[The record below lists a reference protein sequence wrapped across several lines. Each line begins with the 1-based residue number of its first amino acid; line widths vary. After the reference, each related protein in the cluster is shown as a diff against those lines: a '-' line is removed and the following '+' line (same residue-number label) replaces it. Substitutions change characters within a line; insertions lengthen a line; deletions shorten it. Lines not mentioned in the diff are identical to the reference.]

1 MVKICKSFINK
12 LVPSGTEKSYYD
24 DELSG
29 FGVRVRK
36 SAMTYFLCYRN
47 DQGVK
52 KRFTIAK
59 TTEIT
64 PEEARKIAAEKVLLI
79 KHGRDPAREKGEN
92 RAAMTVSDLCDLYW
106 EQGTRHKKASTL
118 SIDRGRIDRHIK
130 PLLGSMPVKMV
141 KHADVQQMYFNI
153 IDGKTAKKVKTKARG
168 LARVTGG
175 AGSANRVLDLFSA
188 IMTFALKRDLIDKN
202 PCRGVEKVKSNVIR
216 EPIPEPKMKVLG
228 KILKKE
234 FEAHPL
240 EVTAIRLFA
249 LTGCRKGEILGL
261 TWDEVALDEQV
272 FHFKDTK
279 TGRQNRVFGKGALM
293 ELLRVKELF
302 HDESEHNYVFP
313 SRLHKGKRLDDVA
326 LYMQKLCAINEKL
339 GKYTLHQFRHTFAT
353 TAAEMRY
360 ADTTIAGLLGHS
372 QRGVT
377 SRYIHAVDKALIV
390 AADEVSMKI
399 REWLDGVEETTS

>member
-12 LVPSGTEKSYYD
+12 LVPDGNEKSYFD
-24 DELSG
+24 DEVSG

-36 SAMTYFLCYRN
+36 TAMTYFLYYRN

-52 KRFTIAK
+52 RRLTIAK

-64 PEEARKIAAEKVLLI
+64 PEEAKKIAAEKLLLI
-79 KHGRDPAREKGEN
+79 KQGNDPARDKIEN
-92 RAAMTVSDLCDLYW
+92 RNAMTVSELCDLYW
-106 EQGTRHKKASTL
+106 EQGTRHKKSSTL
-118 SIDRGRIDRHIK
+118 AIDRGRIDRHIK
-130 PLLGSMPVKMV
+130 PLLGNLPVKNL
-141 KHADVQQMYFNI
+141 KHADVQQFYFDVV
-153 IDGKTAKKVKTKARG
+153 DGKTAKKVKTKARG

-175 AGSANRVLDLFSA
+175 AGSANRVIDLLSA
-188 IMTFALKRDLIDKN
+188 IMSFAIRRDLLDRN
-202 PCRGVEKVKSNVIR
+202 PCHGIEKIKANTIR
-216 EPIPEPKMKVLG
+216 EPIPEPRMKLLG
-228 KILKKE
+228 EILKNE
-234 FEAHPL
+234 FATHPL

-249 LTGCRKGEILGL
+249 LTGCRKGEILDL

-279 TGRQNRVFGKGALM
+279 TGRQNRVFGKGALL
-293 ELLRVKELF
+293 ELQRAKELF
-302 HDESEHNYVFP
+302 HDESGNNYVFP

-326 LYMQKLCAINEKL
+326 LYMQKLCAANDGF
-339 GKYTLHQFRHTFAT
+339 GKYTIHQFRHTFAT

-360 ADTTIAGLLGHS
+360 ADTTIAGLLGHA

-390 AADEVSMKI
+390 AADDVSMKI
-399 REWLDGVEETTS
+399 REWLDGETE